1 MHPFAAL
8 WHLLAMS
15 LFTRI
20 AVAVLTVV
28 LGITSAHAQSREP
41 RAIIADL
48 RSHSAPGSI
57 EERIAIPLG
66 GVEQWVSIRGADQR
80 NPILI
85 YVHGGPGR
93 PNMPAA
99 WPYQRAWE
107 DYFTVVEWD
116 QRGAGLTYARAR
128 EEGRAA
134 MIETLSFD
142 RVTEDAVEL
151 MAYLRERFGQE
162 RVFILGHSWG
172 GAVAF
177 NAAMRRAD
185 WVHACV
191 GLSPLLNMQENER
204 VSYEMVLAE
213 ARRRNDAA
221 AIAEL
226 EALGPYPGDLTM
238 ERLGVER
245 GYVMRY
251 GGLAAY
257 RDNASHFFNAT
268 FLSPDYE
275 PEERNRIN
283 DASLA
288 TVEHLLPELA
298 QIDVTTVRR
307 VAFPVVMLLGR
318 HDLSTPSQVAVDWL
332 ARLDAPV
339 ERIVWF
345 EHSAHLAP
353 IEEPGRV
360 LTALVEE
367 VRPLAERRRRR

>member
-1 MHPFAAL
+1 
-8 WHLLAMS
+8 MS
-15 LFTRI
+15 SFTRV
-20 AVAVLTVV
+20 AVAFLTVL

-41 RAIIADL
+41 RAIIDDL

-57 EERIAIPLG
+57 EERIALSLG
-66 GVEQWVSIRGADQR
+66 GIEQWVTIRGADQR

-116 QRGAGLTYARAR
+116 QRGAGLTYARAADP
-128 EEGRAA
+128 AA

-151 MAYLRERFGQE
+151 MAYLRERLGQD

-177 NAAMRRAD
+177 NAAMRRPD
-185 WVHACV
+185 WVHAYV

-226 EALGPYPGDLTM
+226 EALAPYPGNLTM
-238 ERLGVER
+238 ERLGIER

-275 PEERNRIN
+275 PEERDRIN
-283 DASLA
+283 EGSLA
-288 TVEHLLPELA
+288 TVEQLLPELV
-298 QIDVTTVRR
+298 QINVTTVRR
-307 VAFPVVMLLGR
+307 APFPVVMLLGR
-318 HDLSTPSQVAVDWL
+318 HDMSTPSQVAVDWL

-367 VRPLAERRRRR
+367 VRPLAERRRGR